1 MPKKAHKHLIE
12 YFTFKNILLNVCIA
26 LLYVASGKLGLSL
39 AFINSSTSAIWP
51 PTGIALAAFLLFGNR
66 VIPAIF
72 LGAFIVNL
80 TTAGTIATSLGIAT
94 GNTFEGVVGAYLVK
108 KFANGVHAFDNV
120 ANIFKFCFAVM
131 ISTTIS
137 ANIGVVTLM
146 LGNLANWQEFAPIW
160 ITWWL
165 GDLGG
170 AIVIAPVFL
179 AWKNTPWIHYG
190 YKNLLNLSVSILG
203 LFIITSIVFT
213 GVIPYPYL
221 CIPIGVWIA
230 FWFGRKGAT
239 IATIL
244 VAGMAIY
251 YTLHGQGPFANM
263 STLNKSLLLLQLFL
277 GTFSI
282 TTLTFAATVFG
293 IKRSERELASQE
305 KRSQALI
312 ENSSD
317 GVVLIDPTSKISYA
331 SPSVK
336 KIMGYEPEEL
346 IGTIGFDLVAPED
359 RPYTIRKL
367 AQLALKPG
375 GTLIVEYQIIR
386 KNGERRWVQATGTNL
401 LLEPNVNAVVVN
413 FHDITENKIAQESLI
428 EEKIID
434 EAMLS
439 NIGEGIMATDDEG
452 RITMINDAA
461 CEMLG
466 WKEKELMN
474 KFLTEI
480 IPMED
485 ESGKV
490 LPVKERPMT
499 KVLSLGRKLVT
510 SQTNYYITK
519 DKTKLPIRFTLTPI
533 VIKGIT
539 VGTIEVFRDITK
551 EREIDKAKTEFVSL
565 ASHQLRTPLTIIN
578 WSMEALMKKSE
589 ITDPKQKHYL
599 EEIYHASQRM
609 VELINSLLNVS
620 RLELGTFI
628 IEPQKTD
635 ILAIARQVVGYLK
648 PQIQKRSITIQT
660 KFPATMPQVMA
671 DPKLIT
677 IVIQNFVSNAVKY
690 SKDNS
695 KVMLEISLHDKQI
708 IIHVQDKG
716 HGIPKNQQSKIF
728 TKLFRADNARV
739 LDPDGTGLGLYIVKT
754 VIDSAGGKVWFT
766 SEENKGTSF
775 FVSFPVTGMQKKEGQ
790 KLLR

>member
-1 MPKKAHKHLIE
+1 MPKKAHQHLTE
-12 YFTFKNILLNVCIA
+12 YLTVKNILLNVFIA
-26 LLYVASGKLGLSL
+26 LIYIASGKLGLSL
-39 AFINSSTSAIWP
+39 AFINSSTSAVWP

-66 VIPAIF
+66 VFPAIF

-80 TTAGTIATSLGIAT
+80 TTTVTIATSLGIAV
-94 GNTFEGVVGAYLVK
+94 GNTLEGVVGAYLVR

-120 ANIFKFCFAVM
+120 ANIFKFCFAAM
-131 ISTTIS
+131 LSTTIS
-137 ANIGVVTLM
+137 ANIGVITLIM
-146 LGNLANWQEFAPIW
+146 GNLASWNEFRQIW
-160 ITWWL
+160 TTWWL

-170 AIVIAPVFL
+170 AIVVAPVIL

-190 YKNLLNLSVSILG
+190 YKSMLNLSASTIG
-203 LFIITSIVFT
+203 LLFTSYIVFS
-213 GVIPYPYL
+213 GLLPYPYL
-221 CIPIGVWIA
+221 SIPIGVWIA

-244 VAGMAIY
+244 VSGIAIY
-251 YTLHGQGPFANM
+251 YTLAGQGPFQL
-263 STLNKSLLLLQLFL
+263 STINGSLLLLQLFL
-277 GTFSI
+277 GTFSL

-293 IKRSERELASQE
+293 IKRSERELVSQE

-312 ENSSD
+312 ENGSD

-336 KIMGYEPEEL
+336 KILGYNPEEL
-346 IGTIGFDLVAPED
+346 VGTIGFDLIAPEYRD
-359 RPYTIRKL
+359 KTIRKL
-367 AQLALKPG
+367 AQLVLKPS
-375 GTLIVEYQIIR
+375 GTLTIEYEAIKKDTQKIWVE
-386 KNGERRWVQATGTNL
+386 ATGTNL
-401 LLEPNVNAVVVN
+401 LLEPYVNAVVVN
-413 FHDITENKIAQESLI
+413 FHDITESKIAQESLL
-428 EEKIID
+428 EEKIVD
-434 EAMLS
+434 EAMLT
-439 NIGEGIMATDDEG
+439 NIGEGIIATDDEG

-466 WKEKELMN
+466 WEEKELMN
-474 KFLTEI
+474 KFLTDMI
-480 IPMED
+480 SMED

-490 LPVKERPMT
+490 LPIKERPVT
-499 KVLSLGRKLVT
+499 KVLSLGKKLVT

-519 DKTKLPIRFTLTPI
+519 DKSKLPIRFTLTPI

-578 WSMEALMKKSE
+578 WSMEALMKKSN
-589 ITDPKQKHYL
+589 ITDPKQKGYL

-635 ILAIARQVVGYLK
+635 ILAIAQQVIGYLK
-648 PQIQKRSITIQT
+648 PQTLKKSITVQT
-660 KFPATMPQVMA
+660 KFPNTMPQVMA
-671 DPKLIT
+671 DPKLIS
-677 IVIQNFVSNAVKY
+677 IVIQNFLSNAVKY
-690 SKDNS
+690 SKENS
-695 KVMLEISLHDKQI
+695 KVTLEIALRGKEI
-708 IIHVQDKG
+708 IIHVQDNG

-739 LDPDGTGLGLYIVKT
+739 IDPDGTGLGLYIVKT
-754 VIDSAGGKVWFT
+754 IIDSAGGKVWFT

-775 FVSFPVTGMQKKEGQ
+775 FVSFPISGMQKKEGQ